1 MLEQIVLVS
10 QQQQKENSF
19 ADILNDKVK
28 QKITNIFKKEIR
40 TVEDSEFL
48 QSIVNELQ
56 KWKED
61 AINHPN
67 ASEHPDATLHS
78 LSMQNNSINSN
89 THKVRDIK
97 DINEVINLLDTQSN
111 MLDAIIRQ
119 KENKSI
125 SQLNATYSS
134 TSWDW
139 GYYVYESWVEKFID
153 NDCWRQCRERYF
165 QTLNN
170 IKDFNNA
177 AKKIAEWIGSYLL
190 PLTEIEVNT
199 GFPQL
204 NNILKLGQAI
214 ISFGWF
220 IADQTATFASR
231 FIPDLIEIANNFDY
245 EYTKYVIKKMDRLWL
260 RLKNEVVWLDKIR
273 PSYWRLRNFIRDIK
287 TDLRSLYLI
296 AEKKYSD
303 SQNTD
308 YFGGY

>member
-1 MLEQIVLVS
+1 MLEQIVLVN

-19 ADILNDKVK
+19 ADILNDEVR
-28 QKITNIFKKEIR
+28 QKITDIFKKDAK
-40 TVEDSEFL
+40 TAEDSKFL
-48 QSIVNELQ
+48 QLIVNELQ

-67 ASEHPDATLHS
+67 ASECRNVFN
-78 LSMQNNSINSN
+78 MQNNSINSN
-89 THKVRDIK
+89 TYKVREIK
-97 DINEVINLLDTQSN
+97 DINEVINLLDKQSN
-111 MLDAIIRQ
+111 MLDTIIKQ
-119 KENKSI
+119 NENKNI
-125 SQLNATYSS
+125 SQLNVAYSL

-153 NDCWRQCRERYF
+153 NDCWSQCRARYF

-170 IKDFNNA
+170 IKGFNDA
-177 AKKIAEWIGSYLL
+177 AKKIAEWIGTYLL

-199 GFPQL
+199 GFPKIDG
-204 NNILKLGQAI
+204 ILKLGQAI

-220 IADQTATFASR
+220 IADQTATFTDR
-231 FIPDLIEIANNFDY
+231 FIPDIIGIANNFNY
-245 EYTKYVIKKMDRLWL
+245 EYTKSIIEKLDKLWL

-273 PSYWRLRNFIRDIK
+273 PSYWRLRNSIRDIK